1 VKKYEN
7 MMELIVDDEIDS
19 IVAGMGCCLC
29 EQCRNDIAALALNRL
44 PPQYVVTRAGGAIRK
59 ADTMRIQH
67 ITDVRT
73 AIIQAAA
80 IVKAS
85 PRH

>member
-1 VKKYEN
+1 MKKYEN
-7 MMELIVDDEIDS
+7 MMETIVEEELDTIGQDLD
-19 IVAGMGCCLC
+19 CCLC

-67 ITDVRT
+67 MTDVRT
-73 AIIQAAA
+73 ALIQAAQM
-80 IVKAS
+80 VKS
-85 PRH
+85 QPRH

>member
-1 VKKYEN
+1 MKKYDN
-7 MMELIVDDEIDS
+7 VMETIVEEALDAMGPEL
-19 IVAGMGCCLC
+19 GCCLC

-44 PPQYVVTRAGGAIRK
+44 PPQYVVTLAGGAISK

-67 ITDVRT
+67 LTDVRT
-73 AIIQAAA
+73 ALLQAAQV
-80 IVKAS
+80 VKEN